1 MNIDL
6 MCKYQA
12 DLFAYACEKKDC
24 SSSIFIKQFA
34 YSNLAKRMDDE
45 AYIYSADDITKAYY
59 SLTLEKKLNKGK
71 QIYPLKIM
79 SWIGYIMRYI
89 SYKYKYSTNYIYKK
103 VKPRDLYGLYEAY
116 HGLDNELAATRII
129 EAYEL
134 KNNRNIIDVA
144 KKYYL

>member
-103 VKPRDLYGLYEAY
+103 VKPLKKIHKPLGYIT
-116 HGLDNELAATRII
+116 AALTLFHIF
-129 EAYEL
+129 ECNKYKFHN
-134 KNNRNIIDVA
+134 KNNTKINRHQ
-144 KKYYL
+144 